1 MLQILIRDNSD
12 TDEFDWD
19 DDDDDDD
26 EAGLL
31 SSPAPRNPDAPGP
44 STWVRQVLW

>member
-19 DDDDDDD
+19 DDYDD
-26 EAGLL
+26 EAGL
-31 SSPAPRNPDAPGP
+31 SSSTAPRNPDAPGP
-44 STWVRQVLW
+44 STLVRQVLL